1 MVLVGFRFGA
11 HGNTWSPSPD
21 KCLGS
26 HEDLHSSKRNLAR
39 ELPPRSRRRFPVD
52 QLRVS
57 ASAMRM
63 VHVPR
68 SETKGE
74 MRYSP
79 SVSFSLERSSFTSRR
94 CLELF
99 ATSFKS
105 KASSRRLRF
114 DTTTRSTT
122 SICGCYVTPSNVLV
136 LTAS

>member
-1 MVLVGFRFGA
+1 MELGGLGRFQVWCTRKHMVAKSRQVSRFTRRPA
-11 HGNTWSPSPD
+11 FIKAKPSARTSSEKSPAISR
-21 KCLGS
+21 G
-26 HEDLHSSKRNLAR
+26 
-39 ELPPRSRRRFPVD
+39 PRM
-52 QLRVS
+52 RVS

-122 SICGCYVTPSNVLV
+122 PSNVLV